1 MNGGSV
7 GGKGRGEREGEE
19 RKVETR
25 GREAGKMEKGKEWK
39 ERGEIIRKEQG

>member
-7 GGKGRGEREGEE
+7 GGKGRGESEGEE

-25 GREAGKMEKGKEWK
+25 GREAGKMEKG
-39 ERGEIIRKEQG
+39 ERMEGKRRDN